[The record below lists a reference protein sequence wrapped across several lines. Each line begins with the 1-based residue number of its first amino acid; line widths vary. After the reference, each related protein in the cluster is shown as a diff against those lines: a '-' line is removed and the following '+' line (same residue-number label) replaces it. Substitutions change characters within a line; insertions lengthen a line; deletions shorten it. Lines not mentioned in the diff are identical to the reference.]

1 MPGILTIMAIIMIDI
16 WGAFF
21 LKLQAVFIASGQLW
35 NLQMNSNAEQRVFS
49 PNIVSSDASNH
60 GRIAELKAIQCYQ
73 SAHPTAVFGP
83 FHHPADISLVKSKS
97 GKASP

>member
-1 MPGILTIMAIIMIDI
+1 MPGVLTIMAIIMIDI

-49 PNIVSSDASNH
+49 PNILSWDASNH
-60 GRIAELKAIQCYQ
+60 RRIAELNAIQCYQ
-73 SAHPTAVFGP
+73 SAHPTAVFGS
-83 FHHPADISLVKSKS
+83 FHYPADISLVKSKS